1 MPKRIPGVNPEEK
14 HRGLVTSIRA
24 CYLDLLKQRR
34 KMPLFMRLPP
44 YGRLDDVPRSAISR
58 KRDYLGGDFMETTA
72 AQTLPTE
79 SKGRTVNES
88 EVTLSQVILP
98 MHTGPG
104 GVFAH
109 GGEIIKLM
117 DTAAG
122 LAALRHARSQV
133 VTLRVEGINF
143 LHPIRVGNFV
153 TVHAKPTY
161 ASQSSMEIQVIVTAE
176 HVLKERRWE
185 ALRAYFIFVALD
197 DEGNPKKVPALI
209 VQTEE
214 ERKLFESGEERY
226 STCRIDDHYR
236 TLCAID

>member
-1 MPKRIPGVNPEEK
+1 MEILATQTTPKKP
-14 HRGLVTSIRA
+14 
-24 CYLDLLKQRR
+24 D
-34 KMPLFMRLPP
+34 
-44 YGRLDDVPRSAISR
+44 
-58 KRDYLGGDFMETTA
+58 
-72 AQTLPTE
+72 
-79 SKGRTVNES
+79 GRTVNQS

-143 LHPIRVGNFV
+143 LQPIRVGNYV
-153 TVHAKPTY
+153 TVHAKLTF
-161 ASQSSMEIQVIVTAE
+161 ASQSSMEIQVVVTAE
-176 HVLKERRWE
+176 HVLKDQRWE

-197 DEGNPKKVPALI
+197 DEGKPKKVPALI

-214 ERKLFESGEERY
+214 ERKLFEAGEERY
-226 STCRIDDHYR
+226 STCRIDDHFR